1 MIQDYRKLNQYM
13 IKDKILLLL
22 IGEVLNKLK
31 DTRYFNKLNLTWE
44 YNNVQ
49 IKEDEWKIAFLTNKG
64 LFELEVIYF
73 GLSNLLGTFQQM
85 MNSIF

>member
-1 MIQDYRKLNQYM
+1 M
-13 IKDKILLLL
+13 IKDKILLLP
-22 IGEVLNKLK
+22 IGEVINKLK
-31 DTRYFNKLNLTWE
+31 DTRYSNKLDLIQE

-49 IKEDEWKIAFLTNKG
+49 IKEDEWKIAFLTNKR

-73 GLSNLLGTFQQM
+73 GLYNLPGTFQQM

>member
-1 MIQDYRKLNQYM
+1 MIQDYRKLNQYI

-22 IGEVLNKLK
+22 IGEVINKLK